1 MLLRA
6 VILASAL
13 ICGSTLAVSLKGF
26 KRTYTFE
33 PNLHTALYTTSVISQ
48 DYSEPNCNGKQVIV
62 HLFEWSWDAVANE
75 CEQYLGPKGFCG
87 VQVNF
92 DSLWKS
98 GVFFSDFPP
107 FHCRSLPPWS
117 ISRVL
122 PGGRVTSLSLTS
134 FSRGPETVN
143 SSPTWSGGAMLRVS
157 TSSQT
162 QWSTTWGEQ
171 SICLLTLLLFDTI
184 QCPNNGL
191 TCCASFH
198 VMSSS
203 LKMPIKLILS

>member
-33 PNLHTALYTTSVISQ
+33 PNLYTTLYTTSVISQ

-98 GVFFSDFPP
+98 DGFFFRFSSFPLQISPPMEHIQGPAWWTRYQPVSYKLQSRSGNRDQFANMVRRCNAAGVNVIADSVIN
-107 FHCRSLPPWS
+107 HMRW
-117 ISRVL
+117 
-122 PGGRVTSLSLTS
+122 
-134 FSRGPETVN
+134 TVN
-143 SSPTWSGGAMLRVS
+143 LSPNSPPLRHNS
-157 TSSQT
+157 
-162 QWSTTWGEQ
+162 
-171 SICLLTLLLFDTI
+171 
-184 QCPNNGL
+184 
-191 TCCASFH
+191 
-198 VMSSS
+198 MSE
-203 LKMPIKLILS
+203 

>member
-13 ICGSTLAVSLKGF
+13 ICGSALAVSLKGF
-26 KRTYTFE
+26 QK
-33 PNLHTALYTTSVISQ
+33 NLHIWANSVISQ

-75 CEQYLGPKGFCG
+75 CEQFLGPKGFCG

-98 GVFFSDFPP
+98 GVFFRFSSFPLQISP
-107 FHCRSLPPWS
+107 PMEHIQGPAWWTRYQPVSYKLQSRSGNRDQFANMVRRCNAAGVNVIADSVINHMRWT
-117 ISRVL
+117 VK
-122 PGGRVTSLSLTS
+122 LS
-134 FSRGPETVN
+134 PN
-143 SSPTWSGGAMLRVS
+143 SPLV
-157 TSSQT
+157 
-162 QWSTTWGEQ
+162 
-171 SICLLTLLLFDTI
+171 DTI

-191 TCCASFH
+191 TCCTSFH
-198 VMSSS
+198 EMLSS

>member
-13 ICGSTLAVSLKGF
+13 ICGSALAVSLKGF
-26 KRTYTFE
+26 QK
-33 PNLHTALYTTSVISQ
+33 NLHIWANFVISQ

-98 GVFFSDFPP
+98 GFFSDFPP
-107 FHCRSLPPWS
+107 SHCRSLPPWS
-117 ISRVL
+117 ISRAL

-134 FSRGPETVN
+134 FSRGRETVT
-143 SSPTWSGGAMLRVS
+143 SSPTWSGDATLRVS

-171 SICLLTLLLFDTI
+171 SNCHLTLLLSTQFNVRIMD
-184 QCPNNGL
+184 
-191 TCCASFH
+191 
-198 VMSSS
+198 
-203 LKMPIKLILS
+203 

>member
-13 ICGSTLAVSLKGF
+13 ICGSALAVSLKGF
-26 KRTYTFE
+26 QK
-33 PNLHTALYTTSVISQ
+33 NLHIWANFVISQ

-98 GVFFSDFPP
+98 WVFFQIFLLSIADLSPHGAYP
-107 FHCRSLPPWS
+107 GPCLVDALP
-117 ISRVL
+117 
-122 PGGRVTSLSLTS
+122 
-134 FSRGPETVN
+134 
-143 SSPTWSGGAMLRVS
+143 A
-157 TSSQT
+157 
-162 QWSTTWGEQ
+162 
-171 SICLLTLLLFDTI
+171 CLLQASVEVGKPWPVRQHGQEMQRCGCQRHRRLSDKPHEVNI
-184 QCPNNGL
+184 QIV
-191 TCCASFH
+191 T
-198 VMSSS
+198 
-203 LKMPIKLILS
+203 